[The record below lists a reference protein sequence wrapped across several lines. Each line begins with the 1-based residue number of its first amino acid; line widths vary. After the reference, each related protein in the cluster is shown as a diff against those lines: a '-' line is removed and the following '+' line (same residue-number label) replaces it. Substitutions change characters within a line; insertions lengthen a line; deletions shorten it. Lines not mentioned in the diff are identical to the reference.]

1 MQWIDLRR
9 RSSAFCVRIRQFD
22 SIMPSNS
29 SALRHRAIILAPL
42 ATLSTHGIIGS
53 STCRGALSFAP
64 GLHVHGGRRTCSRL
78 PISVQNARGTRPIA
92 NVRFMSNADANNDE
106 EPLCDL
112 PRHTVTFRSAAGKSD
127 IAFEATDGE
136 VLRTACLRRGLVSP
150 HNGNAR
156 LINCRGLGTCG
167 TCAVEIEGGTPGDES
182 PPIEPTQRNNVENLR
197 LQFPPHG
204 SGDQSPKLRLAC
216 QVQVRGDIVVTKRKG
231 FWGQASGSC
240 DASEEETTMVD
251 PSECQ
256 TYFGELEYLLDRR
269 SPQKST
275 GGDNR

>member
-1 MQWIDLRR
+1 
-9 RSSAFCVRIRQFD
+9 
-22 SIMPSNS
+22 
-29 SALRHRAIILAPL
+29 
-42 ATLSTHGIIGS
+42 
-53 STCRGALSFAP
+53 
-64 GLHVHGGRRTCSRL
+64 VH
-78 PISVQNARGTRPIA
+78 ARFT
-92 NVRFMSNADANNDE
+92 SNADANENE
-106 EPLCDL
+106 EPLRDL
-112 PRHTVTFRSAAGKSD
+112 PQHTVTFRSAAGKPD
-127 IAFEATDGE
+127 IAFKATDGE

-167 TCAVEIEGGTPGDES
+167 TCAVEIEGDTPGDESS

-197 LQFPPHG
+197 LKFPPHG

-216 QVQVRGDIVVTKRKG
+216 QMQVRGDIVVTKRKG
-231 FWGQASGSC
+231 FWGQASAC

-251 PSECQ
+251 PSDCQ

-275 GGDNR
+275 DRDKR

>member
-1 MQWIDLRR
+1 M
-9 RSSAFCVRIRQFD
+9 FCVRIRQFD

-29 SALRHRAIILAPL
+29 SALRHRAIVLAPF
-42 ATLSTHGIIGS
+42 ATSML
-53 STCRGALSFAP
+53 STCRALSFAP
-64 GLHVHGGRRTCSRL
+64 RLHVHGDRRTCSQL
-78 PISVQNARGTRPIA
+78 PISVQNSRGTRPIA
-92 NVRFMSNADANNDE
+92 NARFMSNVDTNNDE
-106 EPLCDL
+106 EPLYDL
-112 PRHTVTFRSAAGKSD
+112 PQHTVTFRSAAGKSD

-136 VLRTACLRRGLVSP
+136 VLRTACLRRGQVSP

-197 LQFPPHG
+197 LHFPPHG

-275 GGDNR
+275 DGDNR

>member
-1 MQWIDLRR
+1 M
-9 RSSAFCVRIRQFD
+9 FCVRIRQFG

-29 SALRHRAIILAPL
+29 SALRHRVIILVA
-42 ATLSTHGIIGS
+42 THGIIGS
-53 STCRGALSFAP
+53 STCKALSFAP
-64 GLHVHGGRRTCSRL
+64 RLHVHGGRRTCSRL
-78 PISVQNARGTRPIA
+78 PISENARGTRPIA
-92 NVRFMSNADANNDE
+92 NVRFMSNANANNDE

-197 LQFPPHG
+197 LHFPPHG

-275 GGDNR
+275 DGDNR

>member
-1 MQWIDLRR
+1 
-9 RSSAFCVRIRQFD
+9 
-22 SIMPSNS
+22 MPSNS
-29 SALRHRAIILAPL
+29 SALRHRVIILAPL
-42 ATLSTHGIIGS
+42 ATSSLCAHGIIGS
-53 STCRGALSFAP
+53 STCRALSFAP
-64 GLHVHGGRRTCSRL
+64 RLHGRL
-78 PISVQNARGTRPIA
+78 PISVQNARGTRPIVNA
-92 NVRFMSNADANNDE
+92 RFMSNVDTNNDE
-106 EPLCDL
+106 EPLYDL
-112 PRHTVTFRSAAGKSD
+112 PQHTVTFRSAAGKPD
-127 IAFEATDGE
+127 IAFDATDGE

-167 TCAVEIEGGTPGDES
+167 TCAVEIEGGTSGDESS
-182 PPIEPTQRNNVENLR
+182 PPIEPPQRNNVENLR
-197 LQFPPHG
+197 LQFPLHG

-240 DASEEETTMVD
+240 DSEEETTMVD

-275 GGDNR
+275 DGDNR